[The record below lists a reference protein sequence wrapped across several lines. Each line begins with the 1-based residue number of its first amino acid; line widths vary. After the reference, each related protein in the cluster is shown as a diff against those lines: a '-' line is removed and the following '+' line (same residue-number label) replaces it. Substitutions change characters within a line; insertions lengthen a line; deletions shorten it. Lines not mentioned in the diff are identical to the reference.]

1 LSEFPEENLMNLNG
15 LLTMDSDWIDVSVPI
30 KAGMVGWPGD
40 PAVELERSLDMAK
53 GDRVNVTAM
62 KISSHT
68 GTHMDAPAHFIGSGP
83 GIDELPLSIAI
94 GRAMVIEIEDMDMV
108 KPGELVMHEIP
119 VGERVLFKTRNSSR
133 CPQSDSFIE
142 DYVSLSAE
150 AAKYLVDCGVRMV
163 GIDYLSVDGFKNDCL
178 EIHRLLLEAGIWI
191 IEGLDLSQVKQG
203 AYLLVCLPL
212 RIAGGDGA
220 PARVILKPFK

>member
-1 LSEFPEENLMNLNG
+1 MNLNG

-40 PAVELERSLDMAK
+40 PAVEFERSLDMAR
-53 GDRVNVTAM
+53 GDLVNVTAM
-62 KISSHT
+62 KIGSHT
-68 GTHMDAPAHFIGSGP
+68 GTHIDAPAHFIASGP
-83 GIDELPLSIAI
+83 GIDELPLSTAI
-94 GRAMVIEIEDMDMV
+94 GRAMVIEIEDTDMV
-108 KPGELVMHEIP
+108 TPGELVMHEIQ

-133 CPQSDSFIE
+133 CRQSDSFIE

-163 GIDYLSVDGFKNDCL
+163 GIDYLSVDGFKNDGL

-220 PARVILKPFK
+220 PARVILKPLK

>member
-1 LSEFPEENLMNLNG
+1 
-15 LLTMDSDWIDVSVPI
+15 MDSDWIDVSVSI

-40 PAVELERSLDMAK
+40 PAVELERSLDMAR

-62 KISSHT
+62 KIGSHT
-68 GTHMDAPAHFIGSGP
+68 GTHIDAPAHFIASGP
-83 GIDELPLSIAI
+83 GIDELPLSTAI
-94 GRAMVIEIEDMDMV
+94 GRAMVIEIEDTDMV
-108 KPGELVMHEIP
+108 TPGELVMHEIQ

-133 CPQSDSFIE
+133 CRQSDSFIE

-163 GIDYLSVDGFKNDCL
+163 GIDYLSVDGFKNDGL

-220 PARVILKPFK
+220 PARVILKPLK

>member
-1 LSEFPEENLMNLNG
+1 MNLNG
-15 LLTMDSDWIDVSVPI
+15 LLTMDSDWIDVSVSI

-40 PAVELERSLDMAK
+40 PAVELERSLDMAR

-62 KISSHT
+62 KIGSHT
-68 GTHMDAPAHFIGSGP
+68 GTHIDAPAHFIASGP
-83 GIDELPLSIAI
+83 GIDELPLSTAI
-94 GRAMVIEIEDMDMV
+94 GRAMVIEIEDTDMV
-108 KPGELVMHEIP
+108 TPGELVMHEIQ

-133 CPQSDSFIE
+133 CRQSDSFIE

-163 GIDYLSVDGFKNDCL
+163 GIDYLSVDGFKNDGL

-220 PARVILKPFK
+220 PARVILKPLK